1 MANGVRADDVV
12 RFGPFEF
19 DRHSLE
25 LSRGDR
31 PVRLAPQPAQLLDAL
46 LCRAGQL
53 VTREE
58 LRQALWTDD
67 TFVDFEAGL
76 NYCLGRLRAA
86 LGDSV
91 REPRYIQT
99 LPRRGYRFVGAVDRA
114 APVRR
119 TLAVLP
125 FDNIG
130 GDPAEDYISDGVA
143 DGLITELGKL
153 PSFRVI
159 SRQSVLSFKRS
170 QLGIADIARRLH
182 ADTVVEGSVLRHG
195 DRLRIT
201 AQLIDV
207 EPERHLWAQSYEG
220 DPRDFMDLLV
230 QVARAIAVA
239 ISGVLAPEVEAR
251 LARPARTVPSNA
263 EAQTAFLKARFHL
276 GKWTGAEIQQG
287 LACLGEAIARDPG
300 HAPAHAALSF
310 CQVMLGYWGH
320 APWPA
325 VYPRAREAA
334 LRAVQLDPCLSA
346 GHASLAFVRLVYDW
360 DFDGAEASVARAIE
374 VGPSNEDAHLTRAM
388 LLSWVR
394 DDQPAALAAAKIAL
408 AIDPVSPF
416 TNSSVAWLLIMGHKY
431 EEAAE
436 QSERTLRM
444 YPDALQALVVLAW
457 TRVVRGE
464 LAEATAMFERAVACS
479 PDPIMLGFLGHAYGR
494 TGRRTDAIAILDR
507 LATAV
512 GSGHSCV
519 KSIVSVHAGLGD
531 TDRAFEWI
539 DRGIAERDGG
549 LLALRVSPPFDPL
562 ASDPRFEAAA
572 RRIGLPPRAYPRARL
587 R

>member
-1 MANGVRADDVV
+1 MANGLGSGHLV

-19 DRHSLE
+19 DRRSRE
-25 LSRGDR
+25 LRHGDR

-46 LCRAGQL
+46 LGRAGQL
-53 VTREE
+53 VTRDE

-86 LGDSV
+86 LGDNA
-91 REPRYIQT
+91 REPLYIQT
-99 LPRRGYRFVGAVDRA
+99 LPRRGYRFVAAVDR
-114 APVRR
+114 PGPLQR

-130 GDPAEDYISDGVA
+130 GDPSEDYLSDGVA

-159 SRQSVLSFKRS
+159 SRQSVLAFKRS
-170 QLGIADIARRLH
+170 QLGVGDIARRLH
-182 ADTVVEGSVLRHG
+182 ADTVIEGSVLRHG

-201 AQLIDV
+201 AQLIEV

-220 DPRDFMDLLV
+220 HTRDFMDLLV

-239 ISGVLAPEVEAR
+239 ISDVLAPEVEAR
-251 LARPARTVPSNA
+251 LVPPARTSA
-263 EAQTAFLKARFHL
+263 GDAAAQTAFLKARFHL
-276 GKWTGAEIQQG
+276 GKWTGAEIQKG

-300 HAPAHAALSF
+300 HAPAQATLAF

-320 APWPA
+320 APWPV
-325 VYPRAREAA
+325 VYPRAKEAA
-334 LRAVQLDPCLSA
+334 QRAVQLDPALSA
-346 GHASLAFVRLVYDW
+346 GHAALAFVRLVYDW
-360 DFDGAEASVARAIE
+360 DFAGAEASVARAIE

-388 LLSWVR
+388 LLSWIR
-394 DDQPAALAAAKIAL
+394 DDQPAALAAAKMAL

-416 TNSSVAWLLIMGHKY
+416 TNSSVAWILVMAHQYG
-431 EEAAE
+431 EAAE

-444 YPDALQALVVLAW
+444 YPDALQALVALAW
-457 TRVVRGE
+457 TRMVLGE
-464 LAEATAMFERAVACS
+464 LAEATTMFERAVACS

-494 TGRRTDAIAILDR
+494 TGRRADATAILDR
-507 LATAV
+507 LSGAV

-519 KSIVSVHAGLGD
+519 KSIVSVFAGLGD
-531 TDRAFEWI
+531 FDRAFEWI
-539 DRGIAERDGG
+539 DRGITERDGG

-562 ASDPRFEAAA
+562 AADPRFEAAA
-572 RRIGLPPRAYPRARL
+572 RRMGLPPR
-587 R
+587 